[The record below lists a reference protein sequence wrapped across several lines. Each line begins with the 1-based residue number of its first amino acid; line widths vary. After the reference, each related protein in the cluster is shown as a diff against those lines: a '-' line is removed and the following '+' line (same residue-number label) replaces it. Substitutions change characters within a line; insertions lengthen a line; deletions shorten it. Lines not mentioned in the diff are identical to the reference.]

1 MLEFRQ
7 AISRHSHPAEAIGEC
22 LYQLFNASQLSGPED
37 IQTSPPD
44 IAFVSFSVEAQ
55 PKHKER
61 DDISRSVHAVKELL
75 KPTLCIGIPS
85 TVVGYGGSV
94 SDGLINGL
102 VHGSQSAVL
111 ITAAWCRPSED
122 AGDDVTVEIET
133 TERVPAVQQPK
144 ITAHVLQHEANDP
157 RVAVPESLINSKP
170 AGPLLIMSSPELL
183 ANGQLH
189 MLMTELG
196 MRFPHAVH
204 SAMVV
209 DANFGPGGQLLLA
222 DGNVNYVDGLILDAT
237 GCTLPI
243 RQHNASEMVSL
254 DAPSFNFVPRHMMAV
269 IAEAHEQEE
278 NWSQAASIQVSALL
292 NQGVSDALELLSGPR
307 WLSLDSSIASLH

>member
-1 MLEFRQ
+1 MLQFRH

-22 LYQLFNASQLSGPED
+22 LYQLFNVSQPDGPED
-37 IQTSPPD
+37 LQTSPPD
-44 IAFVSFSVEAQ
+44 VAFVSFSVEAQ
-55 PKHKER
+55 PEHAER
-61 DDISRSVHAVKELL
+61 DDILRSVLAVKELL
-75 KPTLCIGIPS
+75 KPTICIGIPS

-102 VHGSQSAVL
+102 VQGSSSAVL
-111 ITAAWCRPSED
+111 VTAAWCQPS
-122 AGDDVTVEIET
+122 GDPGGDSSLET
-133 TERVPAVQQPK
+133 GATERGYASPQPT
-144 ITAHVLQHEANDP
+144 ITAHVLQHEKNDP
-157 RVAVPESLINSKP
+157 RVAVPESLIESNPTGS
-170 AGPLLIMSSPELL
+170 LLIMSSPELL

-209 DANFGPGGQLLLA
+209 DANFGPDGQLLLA
-222 DGNVNYVDGLILDAT
+222 DQNFNYVDGLILNAT
-237 GCTLPI
+237 GCALPI
-243 RQHNASEMVSL
+243 RQHNASEVVSL

-278 NWSQAASIQVSALL
+278 NWSHAASIQVGALL
-292 NQGVSDALELLSGPR
+292 NQGVSDSLELLSGPR
-307 WLSLDSSIASLH
+307 WLSLDSAIAPSR

>member
-133 TERVPAVQQPK
+133 TERAPAVQQPK